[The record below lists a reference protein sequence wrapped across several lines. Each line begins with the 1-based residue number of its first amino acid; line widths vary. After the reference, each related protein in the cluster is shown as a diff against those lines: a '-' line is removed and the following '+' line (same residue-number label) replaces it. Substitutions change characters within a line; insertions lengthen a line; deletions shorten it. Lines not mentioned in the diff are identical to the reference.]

1 MTPKRKLLFYCQYLL
16 GMGHLVRSME
26 IVRGLNEFDV
36 RFLNGGQIVPGFK
49 LPAAVDLV
57 NLPPIKSDETFSELF
72 TFDQQKTL
80 EEIKQIRAERVL
92 AEYENFRP
100 DVVVIELFPF
110 GRLKFAFE
118 LIPWLERARAD
129 GGVKVVCSVRDILVG
144 QRDPQTFEDRVCQR
158 INQFFDLVLIHS
170 DPHWQS
176 LGETF
181 GSLDK
186 LNCPVRYTGY
196 VAQPAKPDGEAS
208 RDPFLAGAE
217 KIILVSVG
225 GGRVGGELID
235 CAIDA
240 SELIAQSQPHRM
252 LIFAGPYPAA
262 EEFQRMQQ
270 KVAARPNIRLSRY
283 TTDFPAY
290 MERADLSISMAG
302 YNTCMNIV
310 TASQRA
316 VVYPFTRG
324 GNEEQARRAEKLH
337 SLGLAE
343 VIYEEQLTPATLAEK
358 ALLALAKPKP
368 AIAAV
373 DLNGVEQT
381 AQALK
386 ELVAG
391 VAP

>member
-1 MTPKRKLLFYCQYLL
+1 
-16 GMGHLVRSME
+16 MGHLVRSME
-26 IVRGLNEFDV
+26 IVRGLNEFEV
-36 RFLNGGQIVPGFK
+36 RFLNGGQIVPGFQ
-49 LPAAVDLV
+49 LPAEVDLV

-72 TFDQQKTL
+72 AFDQQKTL

-92 AEYENFRP
+92 AEYESFRP
-100 DVVVIELFPF
+100 DVLVIELFPF

-118 LIPWLERARAD
+118 LIPLLERARAD

-144 QRDPQTFEDRVCQR
+144 QRDPQTFEDRVCKR

-176 LGETF
+176 FGDTF

-186 LNCPVRYTGY
+186 LNCPILYTGY

-208 RDPFLAGAE
+208 RDTFLVGEE

-240 SELIAQSQPHRM
+240 SELIAETHQHRM
-252 LIFAGPYPAA
+252 LIFAGPYPSA
-262 EEFQRMQQ
+262 EDFQRLEQ
-270 KVAARPNIRLSRY
+270 KTATRPNIRLSRY

-310 TASQRA
+310 TAGQRA

-324 GNEEQARRAEKLH
+324 GNEEQARRAEKLRA
-337 SLGLAE
+337 LGLAE
-343 VIYEEQLTPATLAEK
+343 VIYEEQLNPKTLAEK
-358 ALLALAKPKP
+358 AMLALTKPKP

-373 DLNGVEQT
+373 DLNGVENT
-381 AQALK
+381 ALALS

-391 VAP
+391 AKS